1 MWLLLSVAIAL
12 GETKTLQFMHST
24 SIMIADGLH
33 LLLNFPDLGCAAAD
47 APENILKS
55 IMKIKKV
62 NNFLIL

>member
-55 IMKIKKV
+55 K
-62 NNFLIL
+62 

>member
-1 MWLLLSVAIAL
+1 MWLLISVAIAL

-47 APENILKS
+47 APGNIFKS
-55 IMKIKKV
+55 KYEDKKSK
-62 NNFLIL
+62 

>member
-1 MWLLLSVAIAL
+1 MWLLLSVTIAL

-47 APENILKS
+47 APGNIFKS
-55 IMKIKKV
+55 K
-62 NNFLIL
+62 